1 MFKLIG
7 RALFLSLIFFS
18 GFLIGVIYMPEITGQ
33 ISVMNTHDDIEKQ
46 EIQKKTRS
54 LPKHLRKHQQQV

>member
-7 RALFLSLIFFS
+7 RALFLSLVFFS

-33 ISVMNTHDDIEKQ
+33 ISVMNTHDAIEKQ
-46 EIQKKTRS
+46 EMQKKTKP
-54 LPKHLRKHQQQV
+54 LPKYLRKQKQQV

>member
-7 RALFLSLIFFS
+7 RALLLSLVFFS
-18 GFLIGVIYMPEITGQ
+18 GFLIGVIYMPKITGQ

-46 EIQKKTRS
+46 EMQKKTKP
-54 LPKHLRKHQQQV
+54 LPKYLRKQQQQV

>member
-1 MFKLIG
+1 MFELIG

-33 ISVMNTHDDIEKQ
+33 VSVMNTHDDIEKQ
-46 EIQKKTRS
+46 EMQKKTKP
-54 LPKHLRKHQQQV
+54 LPKYLRKQQLQV